1 MLAAGKGWVFPV
13 LAMLAMLAAKGRL
26 RMAARGSS
34 PVAKRRRPC
43 PPLRAAA
50 TRWRRDEGRPDPST
64 PGLRPGSGKGLAGK
78 QAGYA

>member
-1 MLAAGKGWVFPV
+1 MLAAGKGWVLPV
-13 LAMLAMLAAKGRL
+13 LAAKGRL

-43 PPLRAAA
+43 PPLRVAA

-64 PGLRPGSGKGLAGK
+64 PGLRPGSSKGLTGK